1 MSIEGRIAI
10 DIGFTDTHTTE
21 GVQNVQRIALSVTD
35 SYTSGKAVVLTGTV
49 GTAVVLL
56 DTAPTTFR
64 DASGSLVSFA
74 DTRRVIVETSR
85 PCEIGDGGN
94 SLVGQTLCMFQVSG
108 TPQIEIHQQ
117 ATSGTSAYTAV
128 FYGT

>member
-10 DIGFTDTHTTE
+10 DIGFTDTHTTG
-21 GVQNVQRIALSVTD
+21 GVQNVQRIALAVTD
-35 SYTSGKAVVLTGTV
+35 SYTSGKAVVLTGTL
-49 GTAVVLL
+49 GTAVVFLN
-56 DTAPTTFR
+56 TAPTTFR

-74 DTRRVIVETSR
+74 DTRRVIIETSR
-85 PCEIGDGGN
+85 PCAIGDGGN
-94 SLVGQTLCMFQVSG
+94 GLVGQTLCMFQVNG
-108 TPQIEIHQQ
+108 TPQIEIQQQ